1 MKALLLKGQQYS
13 VALHQRQYLAVA
25 GGSVALGLA
34 APPTNIWPLAWIAL
48 IGLWLCALEVT
59 PRRGFFLGWLLGTG
73 YNLILLQWIL
83 GVHPLEWMGIPWWPS
98 LGIAVG
104 SWVVA
109 STFEGLTVGLWS
121 MGMAFV
127 AKRCPSPLR
136 VIFGV
141 GLWLGIHWFWHQGD
155 LAFPWGD
162 LALTQTSNL
171 WVLQGV
177 NLSGAAGLTGLVIAV
192 NGLCAESIR
201 AKAWR
206 PAGVA
211 FVIIGLWCGY
221 GLWRLSVFQETESPL
236 TLGIVQGNITQ
247 QRKWAPG
254 SLNEIIHTYTEGYVA
269 LSRQGVS
276 AVIIP
281 ETAIPVYWE
290 RARASSLGTALA
302 QEKTPLF
309 LGAFDQRQDQLSNT
323 LFAIDGKG
331 VVQGTYDKD
340 HLVPLGEQIPYK
352 QVFGLLIQKLSP
364 LKQELAD
371 GASNQVFSSPLGR
384 LAAGICYD
392 SAFGVGFRTQ
402 VAKGAH
408 WILSVTNDAWFGPSM
423 PAQHHGHEVL
433 RAVETDRWLVRAS
446 NTGTSGSIDPTGKT
460 VILTPRDQY
469 RAFVTTIY
477 PRNSRTLYVEWGDW
491 VTPLLVSSAVLI
503 GISTWQR

>member
-1 MKALLLKGQQYS
+1 MKALLLKGQPYA
-13 VALHQRQYLAVA
+13 VALRQRQYLAVA

-34 APPTNIWPLAWIAL
+34 APPTHIWPLAWIAL
-48 IGLWLCALEVT
+48 IGLWLYALEVT
-59 PRRGFFLGWLLGTG
+59 PKRGFFLGWLWGIG

-98 LGIAVG
+98 LGIAMG

-109 STFEGLTVGLWS
+109 STVQGLTVGLWA
-121 MGMAFV
+121 MGMALV
-127 AKRCPSPLR
+127 SKRSPSLLR

-162 LALTQTSNL
+162 LALTQTNNL
-171 WVLQGV
+171 WALQGV
-177 NLSGAAGLTGLVIAV
+177 NLSGAAGLTGLIVAV

-201 AKAWR
+201 AKTWR
-206 PAGVA
+206 SAGVA
-211 FVIIGLWCGY
+211 LILLGLWCSY
-221 GLWRLSVFQETESPL
+221 GFWRLSAFQETEPPL

-254 SLNEIIHTYTEGYVA
+254 SLNEIIRTYTAGYIA
-269 LSRQGVS
+269 LSHQRVA
-276 AVIIP
+276 AVITP
-281 ETAIPVYWE
+281 ETAIPVDGE
-290 RARASSLGTALA
+290 RVLNSSLGKALVR
-302 QEKTPLF
+302 EKTPLL
-309 LGAFDQRQDQLSNT
+309 LGAFGQRQDQSSNS

-331 VVQGTYDKD
+331 VVQGSYDKD
-340 HLVPLGEQIPYK
+340 HLVPLGEQIPY
-352 QVFGLLIQKLSP
+352 QPVLGLLIKKLSP

-371 GASNQVFSSPLGR
+371 GSSNQTFDSPLGR
-384 LAAGICYD
+384 ISVGICYD
-392 SAFGVGFRTQ
+392 SVFGSGFRTQ
-402 VAKGAH
+402 VAQGGR
-408 WILSVTNDAWFGPSM
+408 WIVTVTNDAWFGPAM

-460 VILTPRDQY
+460 GILTQRDQY
-469 RAFVTTIY
+469 QAFTITLH
-477 PRNSRTLYVEWGDW
+477 PRDSLTLYVQWGDW
-491 VTPLLVSSAVLI
+491 ITPLLVSSALLI